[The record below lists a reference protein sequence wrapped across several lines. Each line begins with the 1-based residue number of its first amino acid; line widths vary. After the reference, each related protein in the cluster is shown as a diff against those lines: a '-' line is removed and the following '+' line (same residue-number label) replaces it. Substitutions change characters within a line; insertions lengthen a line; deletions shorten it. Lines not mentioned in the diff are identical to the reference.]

1 MPLISVII
9 PIFRVESYISRCLE
23 SVCNQTF
30 QNFEIVLVNDCTDD
44 NSVDIALSFLKG
56 RKIPYQLISHAYN
69 QGLSAARN
77 TGIVHSL
84 GEYIYFLD
92 GDDSIE
98 QNCLQVLLDCFEEDP
113 EIDFSM
119 AKYCRVFQDGT
130 VKELFS
136 YPNKK
141 KIYLQDEVLC
151 MYQKSILPWNA
162 VNRLIKKSFL
172 IDSKLFFRLGLTSE
186 DLMWNFEVLSKISKI
201 GIVDISTYKYYVSS
215 LSIMSTSTSE
225 SYIYD
230 IFMILNKMN
239 LICKE
244 QQCVSLIKYYLFLK
258 YVFFSNSLLWR
269 KYKISFQYNSLK
281 KNYTDRFIFY
291 RYNTFRNK
299 MKFLFPSSVITC
311 TQLFLFLFSQYIDV
325 LFYKLLHKCK

>member
-98 QNCLQVLLDCFEEDP
+98 QNCLQVLLDCFKEDP

-130 VKELFS
+130 VKEQFVFS
-136 YPNKK
+136 KK
-141 KIYLQDEVLC
+141 KKFFSKEEMVDLYNKQV
-151 MYQKSILPWNA
+151 LPWNA
-162 VNRLIKKSFL
+162 VNRLIRKDFVVNN
-172 IDSKLFFRLGLTSE
+172 KLYFRLGITSE
-186 DLMWNFEVLSKISKI
+186 DLMLNFEILHRISKAALI
-201 GIVDISTYKYYVSS
+201 DKTTYHYYVISN
-215 LSIMSTSTSE
+215 SIMNSPVKSK
-225 SYIYD
+225 YIYD
-230 IFMILNKMN
+230 LFYIIEMMRDICFANKN
-239 LICKE
+239 ERLIYYFLC
-244 QQCVSLIKYYLFLK
+244 IKYNIMLEILLWNRMPTWHRLFLLK
-258 YVFFSNSLLWR
+258 KLYSDRFQSFFSYNTIIRQISFVLPASLLALFQFF
-269 KYKISFQYNSLK
+269 KYQFNTYCGIIRYKMLK
-281 KNYTDRFIFY
+281 R
-291 RYNTFRNK
+291 
-299 MKFLFPSSVITC
+299 
-311 TQLFLFLFSQYIDV
+311 
-325 LFYKLLHKCK
+325 